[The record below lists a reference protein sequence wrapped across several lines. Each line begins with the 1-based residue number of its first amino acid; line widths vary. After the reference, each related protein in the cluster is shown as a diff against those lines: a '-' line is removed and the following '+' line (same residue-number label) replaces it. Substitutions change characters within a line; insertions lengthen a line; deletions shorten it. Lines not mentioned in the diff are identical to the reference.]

1 MRAVQLDLPHGLG
14 PGLRCALALFARTHG
29 LVIGA
34 LLLLTGVAALLGFVV
49 AAHGVALLA
58 LGLFATVVHELGH
71 ITAYRLATSSG
82 EAIVECDG
90 LRAALHRMPLTRRA
104 DRAVTAAGPLAP
116 LLLAAAFAPLAA
128 VLPAEA
134 VAAVLVAIA
143 HAASLGLPSADRRA
157 WRQAVQFPVAR
168 GGNSPTL
175 LG

>member
-1 MRAVQLDLPHGLG
+1 MRAAQLELPPGFG
-14 PGLRCALALFARTHG
+14 PGLRGALAVFARTH
-29 LVIGA
+29 LVI
-34 LLLLTGVAALLGFVV
+34 VAALVLLAVAAGLLGFIVV
-49 AAHGVALLA
+49 AHGIGLLA
-58 LGLFATVVHELGH
+58 LGLLATVVHELGH
-71 ITAYRLATSSG
+71 IAAYRLATSSG

-116 LLLAAAFAPLAA
+116 LLLAAAFAPFAA

-134 VAAVLVAIA
+134 VATVLVAIA
-143 HAASLGLPSADRRA
+143 HAASLGLPTADRRA
-157 WRQAVQFPVAR
+157 WRQAEQLPVAN

>member
-1 MRAVQLDLPHGLG
+1 MRAVQLDLAPGLG

-34 LLLLTGVAALLGFVV
+34 LLLLTGAA
-49 AAHGVALLA
+49 ALLA

-71 ITAYRLATSSG
+71 ITAYRVATSSG
-82 EAIVECDG
+82 EAIIECDG

-157 WRQAVQFPVAR
+157 WRQAQQFPVAS

>member
-1 MRAVQLDLPHGLG
+1 
-14 PGLRCALALFARTHG
+14 
-29 LVIGA
+29 
-34 LLLLTGVAALLGFVV
+34 
-49 AAHGVALLA
+49 
-58 LGLFATVVHELGH
+58 
-71 ITAYRLATSSG
+71 
-82 EAIVECDG
+82 
-90 LRAALHRMPLTRRA
+90 MPLTRRA